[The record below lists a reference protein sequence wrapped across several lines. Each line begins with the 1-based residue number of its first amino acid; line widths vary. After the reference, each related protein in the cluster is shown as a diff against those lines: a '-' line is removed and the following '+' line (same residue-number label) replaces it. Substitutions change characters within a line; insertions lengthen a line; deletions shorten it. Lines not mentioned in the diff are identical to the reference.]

1 MCSAPLDPGREV
13 HGCSEGCA
21 IGMSDISVFACC
33 SLVCLIGSVPRTK
46 QITFSFGCVL
56 GAAGFRA
63 CIMSEHDRRHM
74 WNYFNPPLV
83 RVTRGLT

>member
-21 IGMSDISVFACC
+21 IGMSDILFSHAAAKYV
-33 SLVCLIGSVPRTK
+33 SWEYPELSKLH
-46 QITFSFGCVL
+46 FSFGCVL

-63 CIMSEHDRRHM
+63 FIMSEHDRRHM
-74 WNYFNPPLV
+74 SHYFNPPLV
-83 RVTRGLT
+83 RVTCGLT